1 MDYSIAQVPH
11 VLGAEESGTRW
22 RLEIWAEDVPAQ
34 VGAVKFEGAEADK
47 QKQEPAVITPA
58 ETIVDPWAVVVEFG
72 DAGVA

>member
-1 MDYSIAQVPH
+1 M
-11 VLGAEESGTRW
+11 
-22 RLEIWAEDVPAQ
+22 EIWAEDVPAQ